1 MFLNSNISF
10 NKKYIQN
17 FNCIYKFCD
26 YFINDI
32 PALLKQ
38 GIVERFSKTEGKE
51 NAEIYYSF
59 LYSFYSIPNIIL
71 PLFGGILSDELGI
84 YLFYYFFIPAY

>member
-1 MFLNSNISF
+1 LACFSI
-10 NKKYIQN
+10 
-17 FNCIYKFCD
+17 FCD

-71 PLFGGILSDELGI
+71 PLFGGILSDELGYRTMTI
-84 YLFYYFFIPAY
+84 IFLLFITLG